1 MKPNDISKRE
11 QLVDEIGTHYV
22 RKISYGG
29 QMVASIKL
37 KFSPNFSRYVVYFV
51 FIQNYHPHYDFIW
64 QTVIMHGQL
73 TVSEAVLRE
82 RKKERHYTGDIS
94 IVSEFP

>member
-11 QLVDEIGTHYV
+11 QLVDGLGTHYV

-37 KFSPNFSRYVVYFV
+37 KFPPNSLRYV
-51 FIQNYHPHYDFIW
+51 
-64 QTVIMHGQL
+64 
-73 TVSEAVLRE
+73 
-82 RKKERHYTGDIS
+82 KKIFLYLELGK
-94 IVSEFP
+94 

>member
-11 QLVDEIGTHYV
+11 ELVDGLGTHYV

-37 KFSPNFSRYVVYFV
+37 KFSPNSSRYVKFTLSLYRIIIHIKILF
-51 FIQNYHPHYDFIW
+51 
-64 QTVIMHGQL
+64 
-73 TVSEAVLRE
+73 
-82 RKKERHYTGDIS
+82 RKGNNAWSVDC
-94 IVSEFP
+94 P